1 MTTTVMLRRHLG
13 ALLAVCTLAL
23 PATATLAADYPTKP
37 VRLLVGFAPGGPTDL
52 AARLVAKHLG
62 EDLGQQFIV
71 ENKPG
76 AGGNIAT
83 KDAAAAAPDGYT
95 GLVAGINLTINPWM
109 TDDIHVDS
117 RKDLMPVRIVAIAPT
132 ILVVRNDF
140 PARDF
145 AQFMQEVRAKPGQ
158 YNSAAPG
165 SSPLLATELFSQQ
178 TGTRITPVPY
188 KGASPAMVDLIAGH
202 VDLSFATLGSV
213 LPHIKSGKVRALA
226 IAAPERDA
234 QLPEVPTFAEQGMPD
249 FRFDAWAGLLMPA
262 GTPQAAIDTLAA
274 SLDKLAKSPQFEKQV
289 LELGMKPVTDDSPQA
304 FAKTI
309 DQELELYRGLA
320 GPVRAKMAR

>member
-1 MTTTVMLRRHLG
+1 MTVSHVLRVAGR
-13 ALLAVCTLAL
+13 ALLAACL
-23 PATATLAADYPTKP
+23 LAAPAVQAAGYPDRP

-62 EDLGQQFIV
+62 ADLGQAFIV
-71 ENKPG
+71 ENRAG

-83 KDAAAAAPDGYT
+83 KDAAGATPDGYT
-95 GLVAGINLTINPWM
+95 GLVAGINITINPWM
-109 TDDIHVDS
+109 TADMHVDS
-117 RKDLMPVRIVAIAPT
+117 RKDLLPVRIVAIAPT

-145 AQFMQEVRAKPGQ
+145 QEFLREVRKHPDT

-188 KGASPAMVDLIAGH
+188 KRASPAMIDLIAGH

-226 IAAPERDA
+226 LAAPERDA
-234 QLPEVPTFAEQGMPD
+234 QLPDVPTFAELGMQD
-249 FRFDAWAGLLMPA
+249 FRFDAWAGVLMPA
-262 GTPQAAIDTLAA
+262 GTPPAVIDTLAR
-274 SLDKLAKSPQFEKQV
+274 SLDKLAGSAEFEAQV
-289 LELGMKPVTDDSPQA
+289 LELGMKPVVQDSPSA
-304 FAKTI
+304 FARTI
-309 DQELELYRGLA
+309 DTELGLYKTLAQSVRGKIA
-320 GPVRAKMAR
+320 Q